1 MLIHKSNI
9 DGKLKK
15 EKGKNQEYIQ
25 EIKKKYDEWIE
36 KINLLK
42 NKFDD
47 EAIKKKV
54 EYLIEYKDFIDQPKF
69 KKYEIDNNGWTAQ
82 SKLHSTVLEE
92 FMYHLLNVIPS
103 LNNGKFNL
111 GPIKAYSNLF
121 FAPKN
126 LNSFIKDPGLTVN
139 EKDQDFA
146 ISKEILVKIESE
158 EKKIN
163 IPVIS
168 IENKT
173 YLDKTMLD
181 GSIAT
186 ASKIKS
192 GNPYCL
198 FFIVCE
204 TYEVSEEIDP
214 QYTDI
219 DQIYSLRKSTTRG
232 SRDTIQPDII
242 LDLFNRVK
250 NHLDSD
256 WSNVAENIKSG
267 KIIK

>member
-9 DGKLKK
+9 EGKLRK
-15 EKGKNQEYIQ
+15 EKGKNLEYIN
-25 EIKKKYDEWIE
+25 EIKKKYDEWIQ

-42 NKFDD
+42 NRFDE

-54 EYLIEYKDFIDQPKF
+54 EYLTEYKDFIDQPKF
-69 KKYEIDNNGWTAQ
+69 KKNQLDHNGWTAQ

-92 FMYHLLNVIPS
+92 FMFHLLNVIPA
-103 LNNGKFNL
+103 LNDGKFNL

-126 LNSFIKDPGLTVN
+126 LGSFIKNPGLTVN
-139 EKDQDFA
+139 EKDQDFS
-146 ISKEILVKIESE
+146 ISKKISVKIGSE

-163 IPVIS
+163 IPIIS

-173 YLDKTMLD
+173 YLDTTMLD

-198 FFIVCE
+198 FLIVCE
-204 TYEVSEEIDP
+204 TYEVKEEIDP

-232 SRDTIQPDII
+232 SKDPIQPDII
-242 LDLFNRVK
+242 LDLFNKVK

>member
-9 DGKLKK
+9 EGKLKK
-15 EKGKNQEYIQ
+15 EKGKNQEYIK
-25 EIKKKYDEWIE
+25 EIKKKYSEWIS
-36 KINLLK
+36 KIDALK
-42 NKFDD
+42 DRIDD

-54 EYLIEYKDFIDQPKF
+54 QDLSEYKDFIDQPKF
-69 KKYEIDNNGWTAQ
+69 KKNQVDNNGWTAQ

-92 FMYHLLNVIPS
+92 FMYHLLNVIPV
-103 LNNGKFNL
+103 LKNGQFNL

-121 FAPKN
+121 FAPRN
-126 LNSFIKDPGLTVN
+126 INSFTEMSGLMVN

-146 ISKEILVKIESE
+146 ISKEILIKIGDE

-163 IPVIS
+163 IPIIS

-173 YLDKTMLD
+173 FLDKTMLD

-186 ASKIKS
+186 AAKIKS
-192 GNPYCL
+192 GNPYC
-198 FFIVCE
+198 FFSIVCE

-219 DQIYSLRKSTTRG
+219 DQIYSLRKSTKRG
-232 SRDTIQPDII
+232 SSNPIQADII
-242 LDLFNRVK
+242 LDLFSTVK
-250 NHLDSD
+250 NHLDST
-256 WSNVAENIKSG
+256 WSDVAGKIKSG
-267 KIIK
+267 KII

>member
-9 DGKLKK
+9 EGKLQR
-15 EKGKNQEYIQ
+15 ESGKNLEYIK
-25 EIKKKYDEWIE
+25 EIKIKYDEWIN
-36 KINLLK
+36 KINSLQ
-42 NKFDD
+42 DRTD
-47 EAIKKKV
+47 EEAIKKKV
-54 EYLIEYKDFIDQPKF
+54 EDLTEYKDFIDQLKF
-69 KKYEIDNNGWTAQ
+69 KKYQVDNNGWTAQ

-92 FMYHLLNVIPS
+92 FMYHLLNVIPA
-103 LNNGKFNL
+103 LRNEKFNL

-126 LNSFIKDPGLTVN
+126 INSFIEETGLTIN
-139 EKDQDFA
+139 EKDQDFS
-146 ISKEILVKIESE
+146 ISKEILIKIGKE

-163 IPVIS
+163 IPIVS

-173 YLDKTMLD
+173 FLDKTMLD

-219 DQIYSLRKSTTRG
+219 DQIFSLRKSTRRG
-232 SRDTIQPDII
+232 SRDPIQADLI
-242 LDLFNRVK
+242 LNLFNKVK
-250 NHLDSD
+250 THLDSD

>member
-9 DGKLKK
+9 EGKLRK
-15 EKGKNQEYIQ
+15 EKGKNLEYIN

-36 KINLLK
+36 KINLLEK
-42 NKFDD
+42 KFDED
-47 EAIKKKV
+47 AIKKKV
-54 EYLIEYKDFIDQPKF
+54 EDLIEYKDFIDQPKF
-69 KKYEIDNNGWTAQ
+69 KKYQLDNNGWTAQ

-92 FMYHLLNVIPS
+92 FMYHLLKVIPS
-103 LNNGKFNL
+103 LNNGQFNL

-146 ISKEILVKIESE
+146 ISKEIIVKIGSE

-173 YLDKTMLD
+173 FLDKTMLD

-198 FFIVCE
+198 FFVVCE

-232 SRDTIQPDII
+232 SRDLIQTDII

-256 WSNVAENIKSG
+256 WSSISENIKSG
-267 KIIK
+267 KIIR

>member
-69 KKYEIDNNGWTAQ
+69 KKYELDNNGWTAQ

-111 GPIKAYSNLF
+111 GPIKGYSNLF

-126 LNSFIKDPGLTVN
+126 LDSFNKESGLTIN

-146 ISKEILVKIESE
+146 ISKEILIKIDNE
-158 EKKIN
+158 EKK
-163 IPVIS
+163 
-168 IENKT
+168 NK
-173 YLDKTMLD
+173 
-181 GSIAT
+181 
-186 ASKIKS
+186 
-192 GNPYCL
+192 
-198 FFIVCE
+198 
-204 TYEVSEEIDP
+204 
-214 QYTDI
+214 
-219 DQIYSLRKSTTRG
+219 YSNSLNRK
-232 SRDTIQPDII
+232 
-242 LDLFNRVK
+242 
-250 NHLDSD
+250 
-256 WSNVAENIKSG
+256 
-267 KIIK
+267 

>member
-1 MLIHKSNI
+1 
-9 DGKLKK
+9 
-15 EKGKNQEYIQ
+15 
-25 EIKKKYDEWIE
+25 
-36 KINLLK
+36 
-42 NKFDD
+42 
-47 EAIKKKV
+47 
-54 EYLIEYKDFIDQPKF
+54 
-69 KKYEIDNNGWTAQ
+69 
-82 SKLHSTVLEE
+82 
-92 FMYHLLNVIPS
+92 MYHLLNKLPAIK
-103 LNNGKFNL
+103 NNQFNL

-126 LNSFIKDPGLTVN
+126 LDSFNKQSGLTIN

-146 ISKEILVKIESE
+146 ISKEILIKIDNE

-163 IPVIS
+163 IPIVS

-173 YLDKTMLD
+173 FLDKTMLD

-204 TYEVSEEIDP
+204 TYEVGKQVDP

-219 DQIYSLRKSTTRG
+219 DQIYSLRKSDKRG
-232 SRDTIQPDII
+232 SRDPFQAEIV
-242 LDLFNRVK
+242 LDLFNKVK

-256 WSNVAENIKSG
+256 WSNVSENIKSG
-267 KIIK
+267 KIIQ